1 MNYAEE
7 VVNLRK
13 KILEAVASEVVDP
26 QFKDF
31 YEATLLQIM
40 NETERQRQ
48 ACVARAEDLRRQASV
63 LDGQSQSFQQ
73 LGSIIYA
80 VLNGYIKAAERG
92 KAEEIAKE
100 LERQK
105 EAEEAS
111 AEAPADALTTVQ
123 AKKVTDSANK
133 KGRKKAK

>member
-7 VVNLRK
+7 VVNLRR
-13 KILEAVASEVVDP
+13 KIMEAVASDVLDP

-48 ACVARAEDLRRQASV
+48 NCVSRADDLRRQASV

-80 VLNGYIKAAERG
+80 ILNGYIKAAERG
-92 KAEEIAKE
+92 KAEEIARE

-105 EAEEAS
+105 EAEEAA
-111 AEAPADALTTVQ
+111 AEELNAAQAEEVADST
-123 AKKVTDSANK
+123 NK

>member
-13 KILEAVASEVVDP
+13 KIIEAVTSEVLDP

-48 ACVARAEDLRRQASV
+48 GCVARAEDLRRQASV

-92 KAEEIAKE
+92 KAEELARE

-105 EAEEAS
+105 EAEEA
-111 AEAPADALTTVQ
+111 AADAVATVQ
-123 AKKVTDSANK
+123 AEEATETANK
-133 KGRKKAK
+133 KGRKKSK

>member
-7 VVNLRK
+7 VVNLRRR
-13 KILEAVASEVVDP
+13 ILEAVSAEVIDP

-40 NETERQRQ
+40 NEAERQRQ
-48 ACVARAEDLRRQASV
+48 SCVARAEDLRRQASV

-80 VLNGYIKAAERG
+80 VLNGYIKAAERA
-92 KAEEIAKE
+92 KAEEMARA
-100 LERQK
+100 LEKQQ
-105 EAEEAS
+105 EAEEAPQPV
-111 AEAPADALTTVQ
+111 EPASVEE
-123 AKKVTDSANK
+123 SIK

>member
-1 MNYAEE
+1 MNYAEQ

-13 KILEAVASEVVDP
+13 KILEAVSSEVIDP

-48 ACVARAEDLRRQASV
+48 SCVSRAEDLRRQASV

-73 LGSIIYA
+73 LGSIIHA
-80 VLNGYIKAAERG
+80 VLNGYIKAAERS
-92 KAEEIAKE
+92 KAEEMVRQLEKQKE
-100 LERQK
+100 LEELEHDVNQDEK
-105 EAEEAS
+105 
-111 AEAPADALTTVQ
+111 
-123 AKKVTDSANK
+123 TDSVSTEDSSNK
-133 KGRKKAK
+133 KKQSKKTK